1 MENRNNL
8 TYAEA
13 MKELEGIV
21 GQIENE
27 DIPVDELLKKVNRSS
42 ELIRFCQ
49 DKLTQTEQEV
59 SKVLDKMKEDTGEK
73 AKPESESSSPEEHPE
88 ASADEGDSDDAPF

>member
-1 MENRNNL
+1 MENKNNL

-59 SKVLDKMKEDTGEK
+59 SKVLDKMKEDTGQK
-73 AKPESESSSPEEHPE
+73 ANPESESSSPEEPPE
-88 ASADEGDSDDAPF
+88 TSAGEDDAPF